1 MSKSNL
7 PVILL
12 KNLVLFPL
20 GDARIELNNNITKKI
35 MDISR
40 DYFDNKVLIVTPLND
55 LEEVPDTND
64 LPKVGVVANIAS
76 RIDLPNGNT
85 RIVLNGL
92 NRVRVLKYMYY
103 LNNKDILESEV
114 ITFPEVQYN
123 EIEETA
129 LLRKL
134 LETLET
140 YISVNPFLSNAVLNK
155 IKGINDLDKL
165 TDIVCNF
172 VNFSTPK
179 KLKLVVEPNRIN
191 RAKRLITELNI
202 ELAILNLENKIENDL
217 KADLDEMQKEMLLKE
232 KIKIIKKEL
241 GEVDNKSLYIDKVN
255 RVINNRHIPIG
266 IKERLK
272 NEIYKYESTLET
284 SPELAVIKSYIDYLL
299 SIPFGKITKDET
311 DLNKVSESLNK
322 THYGLNEVKTRILEY
337 VAVETNK
344 ESNNPIICLVGP
356 PGVGKTT
363 LAESIANSLNKKFV
377 KISLGGLNDPAE
389 LLGHRK
395 TYIGSAPGKIITSLI
410 KSNVMNP
417 VILLDEIDKMSKDYK
432 GDPVNALLDILDSKQ
447 NKDFVDNYIEEK
459 IDLSNVTWILTAN
472 DKSSIPMVLQ
482 DRLDII
488 ELNSY
493 LDYEKISI
501 AKDYLISNS
510 LKKNGVTIN
519 ITFTNKAIL
528 KLTQDYTKESGVRE
542 LDRLINRIIRKV
554 VTEHK
559 LKNIELTDLVITPSL
574 VREYIGV
581 EKYSNNMKLGTSTI
595 GYVKG
600 LAYTPYGGETL
611 EIEVT
616 GYAGKESFFTS
627 GHLGETLKES
637 IMVSLGYIKSNK
649 DLFKINDEMFNSTL
663 HINFREGGIPKEG
676 PSAGAIIT
684 TALLSYLLKKEVPS
698 TISASGEITLLG
710 DILPVGGI
718 REKSVAAIKDGITK
732 VYVSVLNK
740 RDVEYLD
747 KEIKDKIKFVFV
759 KNYMEIYNDIF
770 GGDNNGR
777 NRKNEND

>member
-1 MSKSNL
+1 MIKTKL
-7 PVILL
+7 PVIVLR
-12 KNLVLFPL
+12 NLVLLPNGEIKL
-20 GDARIELNNNITKKI
+20 ELSNDIDKEIIINSVNNHDSYVILVSILSLSNENI
-35 MDISR
+35 DISELPNTGIIGKITS
-40 DYFDNKVLIVTPLND
+40 YF
-55 LEEVPDTND
+55 
-64 LPKVGVVANIAS
+64 
-76 RIDLPNGNT
+76 DLPNNHL
-85 RIVLNGL
+85 RITISGV
-92 NRVRVLKYMYY
+92 NRANIFNYVDTGKSKLDAVIGPAIYEEESVDETEANLRLLKR
-103 LNNKDILESEV
+103 E
-114 ITFPEVQYN
+114 F
-123 EIEETA
+123 A
-129 LLRKL
+129 G
-134 LETLET
+134 
-140 YISVNPFLSNAVLNK
+140 YISITQSISNSII
-155 IKGINDLDKL
+155 IKMNEEVSLDKL
-165 TDIVCNF
+165 TDIVANILPLSF
-172 VNFSTPK
+172 EKKNKFIYMTSPIKRSNDLIKYIVEEKNISYIEK
-179 KLKLVVEPNRIN
+179 KLDESVKKELDKSQKEFILKEKLRAIKEELGEKDDKDEEIN
-191 RAKRLITELNI
+191 EIRAKIDDLNASDSIKEKLRKELKRYESMNALSPEVSI
-202 ELAILNLENKIENDL
+202 VKNYIDTVLSLPFGTYTNDL
-217 KADLDEMQKEMLLKE
+217 KNISKIEKSLDE
-232 KIKIIKKEL
+232 
-241 GEVDNKSLYIDKVN
+241 
-255 RVINNRHIPIG
+255 
-266 IKERLK
+266 
-272 NEIYKYESTLET
+272 
-284 SPELAVIKSYIDYLL
+284 
-299 SIPFGKITKDET
+299 
-311 DLNKVSESLNK
+311 
-322 THYGLNEVKTRILEY
+322 THYGLKDVKERILEY
-337 VAVETNK
+337 IAVKELTNDIK
-344 ESNNPIICLVGP
+344 SPIICLVGP

-616 GYAGKESFFTS
+616 GYAGKEAFFTS

-740 RDVEYLD
+740 RDIEYLD